1 MDLEFSFK
9 ILFRIVTKSSPTL
22 VSLRKQN
29 HLLKFITHCRVNI
42 LTSFMSPLRNLA
54 SCVESRTV
62 FSGIPTQDQD
72 EVLMTSMTCFTRT
85 MTITTTHDIREMCAM
100 FPSLWRLLLYWTKP
114 WYDGKT
120 KNISAFTLN
129 ILV

>member
-1 MDLEFSFK
+1 
-9 ILFRIVTKSSPTL
+9 
-22 VSLRKQN
+22 
-29 HLLKFITHCRVNI
+29 
-42 LTSFMSPLRNLA
+42 MSPLRNLA

-85 MTITTTHDIREMCAM
+85 VTITTTRDIREMCAM

-114 WYDGKT
+114 WYDVET